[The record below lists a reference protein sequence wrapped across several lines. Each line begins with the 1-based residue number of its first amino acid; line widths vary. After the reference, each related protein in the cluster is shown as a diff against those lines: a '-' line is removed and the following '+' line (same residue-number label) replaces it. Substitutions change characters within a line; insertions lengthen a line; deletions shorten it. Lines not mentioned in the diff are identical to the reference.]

1 MHEKLL
7 KRTTFIRFSNIN
19 KIKNQ
24 LFAETKSA
32 ETLRAH
38 TDRESQTI
46 DEERAIDTSIER
58 ESESAESEE

>member
-1 MHEKLL
+1 
-7 KRTTFIRFSNIN
+7 
-19 KIKNQ
+19 
-24 LFAETKSA
+24 
-32 ETLRAH
+32 LRAH